1 MDTEDGNTEDHDYSI
16 QTVGEGHM
24 YFENCSTAWDE
35 DEPTAR
41 VGVPVE
47 IRGSIKNEGTLESRN
62 YWEHIGTKPT
72 TGDFKKYRLNVDGIE
87 FSNSEAGG
95 FTMAEA
101 IQLDAPDLGRTGN
114 ATDGF
119 EYSNLDSGN
128 FAITGSQKDVEFG
141 VEVGGKQNDDRPR
154 GSRPAACRLDWLSE
168 KQVVRGSIGG
178 HCGYISH

>member
-1 MDTEDGNTEDHDYSI
+1 MKKRLLTAAAAGLLSTGMMMNVFAAPDVS
-16 QTVGEGHM
+16 EG
-24 YFENCSTAWDE
+24 
-35 DEPTAR
+35 
-41 VGVPVE
+41 
-47 IRGSIKNEGTLESRN
+47 
-62 YWEHIGTKPT
+62 
-72 TGDFKKYRLNVDGIE
+72 
-87 FSNSEAGG
+87 GG

-141 VEVGGKQNDDRPR
+141 VEVGGKQNDDQPR

-178 HCGYISH
+178 HCRYISH

>member
-1 MDTEDGNTEDHDYSI
+1 MMKKRLLTAAAAGLLSTGMMMNAFAAPDVS
-16 QTVGEGHM
+16 EG
-24 YFENCSTAWDE
+24 
-35 DEPTAR
+35 
-41 VGVPVE
+41 
-47 IRGSIKNEGTLESRN
+47 
-62 YWEHIGTKPT
+62 
-72 TGDFKKYRLNVDGIE
+72 
-87 FSNSEAGG
+87 GG

-101 IQLDAPDLGRTGN
+101 IQLDAPDLGCTGN
-114 ATDGF
+114 STDGF

-168 KQVVRGSIGG
+168 KRVVRGSIGG